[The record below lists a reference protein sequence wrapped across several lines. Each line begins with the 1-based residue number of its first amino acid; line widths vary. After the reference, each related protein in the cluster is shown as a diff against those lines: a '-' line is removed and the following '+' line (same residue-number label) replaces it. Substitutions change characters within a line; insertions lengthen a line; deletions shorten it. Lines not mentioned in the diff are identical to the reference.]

1 MKFLVVLLVSL
12 FLLGITS
19 VALPVFFPSTF
30 FKMLESFLDWTE
42 RPVDW
47 GDQ

>member
-1 MKFLVVLLVSL
+1 MKILVVLLVIL

-19 VALPVFFPSTF
+19 VALPIFFPAIF
-30 FKMLESFLDWTE
+30 FKMLETFLDWTE

-47 GDQ
+47 ENQ